1 MLRFPS
7 FLATKGNAAQNGD
20 AWRSDL
26 STAPLGWK
34 RCAGGWGTLLVALGV
49 VEGELMD
56 VRWVMGV
63 SSKQQGSS
71 ARHSNQKPIPG
82 STTRHCQDVTRCPQM
97 VQLWAVGSERGPGP
111 FPCQGSSL
119 GTESCGLS
127 GMVFR
132 FGEVELSY
140 GVPMDGGATPWCTRT
155 LWVC

>member
-1 MLRFPS
+1 MVMPGGVTSAQL
-7 FLATKGNAAQNGD
+7 LWAGNAA
-20 AWRSDL
+20 
-26 STAPLGWK
+26 LG
-34 RCAGGWGTLLVALGV
+34 AGERFWSLGV
-49 VEGELMD
+49 VEGEVMD

-71 ARHSNQKPIPG
+71 TRHSNQKPIPG
-82 STTRHCQDVTRCPQM
+82 SSTWHCQDVTRCPQM
-97 VQLWAVGSERGPGP
+97 VQLWAVGSERGLGP